1 MILRAVPEAQVDGSA
16 GRRGSFEVTLNGKQI
31 YSKLATSA
39 FPTFERVVEQTEL
52 ARKGE
57 DTAVVTEGQA
67 SSCQIL

>member
-1 MILRAVPEAQVDGSA
+1 MILRAVPEAQVEGKV
-16 GRRGSFEVTLNGKQI
+16 GRRSSFEVSINKKLV

-39 FPTFERVVEQTEL
+39 FPVFERVVEECER

-57 DTAVVTEGQA
+57 DVREVTENQQ